1 MEPRIVI
8 KPAFSVVGIWQNGN
22 PSRSTVDRL
31 WERLGER
38 FPEIPGVDPDQ
49 GYGVHVKRG
58 NEEKYLAG
66 LMVRKGIPDGKL
78 PEGMALLSLEAH
90 AYAVFHYNGRL
101 ENMGATLE
109 AIFLT
114 WLPNS
119 GYQTEADFYFE
130 YFDDRFQPGSDDSS
144 LFIYV
149 PVRESAS

>member
-1 MEPRIVI
+1 MEPRIVY

-22 PSRSTVDRL
+22 PSNSTVDGL
-31 WERLGER
+31 WERLGEH
-38 FPEIPGVDPDQ
+38 FPEIPCVDPDQ
-49 GYGVHVKRG
+49 GYGVHVKSG

-66 LMVRKGIPDGKL
+66 LMVRSGIPAGKL

-90 AYAVFHYNGRL
+90 AYAVFHHSGR
-101 ENMGATLE
+101 MIKIDSTLR
-109 AIFLT
+109 AVFST

-119 GYQTEADFYFE
+119 GYQTAADFYFE
-130 YFDDRFQPGSDDSS
+130 YFDDRFQPGSDDSL